1 MVKDTAPAP
10 TLISIILPTR
20 NEAGNIEPLLQRLEK
35 TLAGQ
40 RAEVIF
46 VDDSSDNT
54 PAVIQ
59 QLAAKSLLDVRVIA
73 RPPERRTGGLGGAV
87 VEGFRA
93 AKGQWMLVMDADLQH
108 PPETIL
114 KMLAHADKTGSDMVI
129 ASRFAEG
136 ASTPGLDQ
144 MRQAISYS
152 FILSARVLFPKQL
165 KNVTDPLTG
174 FFMVRRNKIDLSTL
188 KPNGFKILLEML
200 VQYTHLKVSEIGF
213 TMAAREHGDSKA
225 SVKEVARYYRKLVEL
240 RFNNGG
246 ALGSS
251 ASPLL
256 KKIDARFAMF
266 VVVGV
271 TGLIVNNLALVLFKE
286 VFKLHY
292 LLAAGGAT
300 QISTTW
306 NFLLTEFW
314 VFGDRRN
321 QGNFLKRIVG
331 FFLINNVLLLLRT
344 PMMSLMVESL
354 HSNYVVANMTSLAT
368 ATLLRYV
375 LADKLL
381 WAKPDGNKS
390 GKSNAAEIADKAQP
404 AR

>member
-35 TLAGQ
+35 TLAGR
-40 RAEVIF
+40 RAEIIF

-73 RPPERRTGGLGGAV
+73 RAPERRTGGLGGAV

-114 KMLAHADKTGSDMVI
+114 KMLAHADKTGDDMVI

-174 FFMVRRNKIDLSTL
+174 FFMVRRNKIDLATL

-246 ALGSS
+246 TLGSG

-271 TGLIVNNLALVLFKE
+271 TGLIVNNLALVLLKE

-292 LLAAGGAT
+292 LLAAGCAT
-300 QISTTW
+300 QVSTTW

-354 HSNYVVANMTSLAT
+354 HSNYVVANLTSLAT

-381 WAKPDGNKS
+381 WAKSSDSNV
-390 GKSNAAEIADKAQP
+390 GKSNSAEIADKAQT